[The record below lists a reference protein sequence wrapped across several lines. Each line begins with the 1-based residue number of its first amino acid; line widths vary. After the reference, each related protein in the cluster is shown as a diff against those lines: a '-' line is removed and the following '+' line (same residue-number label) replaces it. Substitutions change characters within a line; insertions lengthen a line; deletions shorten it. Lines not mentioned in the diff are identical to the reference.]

1 MRKRVGTGVLLA
13 LLVTVAAGCAKT
25 PDVTET
31 NPQHQSG
38 TRLNEM
44 PVTLHVYN
52 TLGET
57 VSMER
62 AEEYIRRTMPNVTIE
77 STYEIAPKM
86 ENAQLAAVRGGGGPE
101 ILYTQD
107 YYTYVQNGYLKD
119 LTSEPFLK
127 NYMISALSD
136 AEVGGKVY
144 ALPVGNGYISGLM
157 VNQRLLTELGYE
169 LPRTQDE
176 FVELCGRLQE
186 SREETGVRA
195 YAFGML
201 YDERAAL
208 GAMPFFL
215 DAYTDSAYVQWLS
228 QYRRDPSAVS
238 FQDPAFA
245 RVLQELEE
253 LKALGLCQSSDF
265 LTSDSQNLQEVI
277 RGDALMCSVSYVDFA
292 VRFEDKL
299 TEVNGVPS
307 FRVAKD
313 GRQIYVPA
321 EDFVFIPYMGKTRG
335 ESWLATNGDWYLG
348 INANVTDEATLQ
360 ASRLYLEYVASTEFA
375 PEYYSAS
382 VPAGATTYYR
392 RDDALEYSFFQER
405 HPEVYQCLTENS
417 VIKNPYQFYGSSL
430 FTFALRHYLCD
441 QTYYAGLSGGSAYKD
456 IGAAEDILA
465 VLEDYRITGQNP
477 YEVPDRVVGY
487 TEKEYG
493 YVRIYSRSN
502 ESALGNLLADAMR
515 EYTGADLA
523 VVNAGALT
531 AGLEAGEITESD
543 LATAMLYGLSNHV
556 VTVRCKGANLISIL
570 STNNLVSTVRAD
582 QSGVYGGMVIPSG
595 FTYTIAYEPVDGNE
609 YGARAQIR
617 DVRLANGEPLD
628 PEAWYTVTTTDYEL
642 GGRDLWEAFTLI
654 PAEKPGK
661 LPDGIAI
668 YRTFDPESGTA
679 SQVFDLNLDTYEE
692 QYRQITDW
700 AGEQPNIIDAVIA
713 YIERHSENGVLA
725 PVTTDGRIRIENMP
739 ERLDV
744 EKNGVELR

>member
-13 LLVTVAAGCAKT
+13 LLVTVAAGCAKA

-38 TRLNEM
+38 AGLNET

-157 VNQRLLTELGYE
+157 VNQRLLTELGHE

-176 FVELCGRLQE
+176 FAALCGRLQE

-228 QYRRDPSAVS
+228 QYRRDPSSVS
-238 FQDPAFA
+238 FQDPAFV
-245 RVLQELEE
+245 RVLRELEE
-253 LKALGLCQSSDF
+253 LKAMGLCQSSDF

-321 EDFVFIPYMGKTRG
+321 EDFVFIPYMGK
-335 ESWLATNGDWYLG
+335 
-348 INANVTDEATLQ
+348 
-360 ASRLYLEYVASTEFA
+360 
-375 PEYYSAS
+375 
-382 VPAGATTYYR
+382 PAGKAGWPPTGTGIWGLTPTSPTRPPCRPAACIWSTWPPRSLR
-392 RDDALEYSFFQER
+392 RSITAPRFR
-405 HPEVYQCLTENS
+405 PEPPP
-417 VIKNPYQFYGSSL
+417 I
-430 FTFALRHYLCD
+430 
-441 QTYYAGLSGGSAYKD
+441 
-456 IGAAEDILA
+456 
-465 VLEDYRITGQNP
+465 
-477 YEVPDRVVGY
+477 
-487 TEKEYG
+487 
-493 YVRIYSRSN
+493 
-502 ESALGNLLADAMR
+502 
-515 EYTGADLA
+515 
-523 VVNAGALT
+523 T
-531 AGLEAGEITESD
+531 AGTTPWN
-543 LATAMLYGLSNHV
+543 TAFFRNG
-556 VTVRCKGANLISIL
+556 TR
-570 STNNLVSTVRAD
+570 R
-582 QSGVYGGMVIPSG
+582 
-595 FTYTIAYEPVDGNE
+595 FTSA
-609 YGARAQIR
+609 
-617 DVRLANGEPLD
+617 
-628 PEAWYTVTTTDYEL
+628 
-642 GGRDLWEAFTLI
+642 
-654 PAEKPGK
+654 
-661 LPDGIAI
+661 
-668 YRTFDPESGTA
+668 
-679 SQVFDLNLDTYEE
+679 
-692 QYRQITDW
+692 
-700 AGEQPNIIDAVIA
+700 
-713 YIERHSENGVLA
+713 
-725 PVTTDGRIRIENMP
+725 
-739 ERLDV
+739 
-744 EKNGVELR
+744 

>member
-13 LLVTVAAGCAKT
+13 LLVTVAAGCAKI

-38 TRLNEM
+38 TGLNET

-169 LPRTQDE
+169 LPQTQDE

-228 QYRRDPSAVS
+228 QYRRDPSSVS
-238 FQDPAFA
+238 FQDPAFV

-348 INANVTDEATLQ
+348 INANVADEATLQ

-392 RDDALEYSFFQER
+392 RDDTLEYSFFQER

-417 VIKNPYQFYGSSL
+417 IIKNPYQFYGSSL
-430 FTFALRHYLCD
+430 FTFSLRHYLCD
-441 QTYYAGLSGGSAYKD
+441 QKYYAGLSGGSAYKD
-456 IGAAEDILA
+456 IGTAEDI
-465 VLEDYRITGQNP
+465 
-477 YEVPDRVVGY
+477 
-487 TEKEYG
+487 
-493 YVRIYSRSN
+493 
-502 ESALGNLLADAMR
+502 
-515 EYTGADLA
+515 
-523 VVNAGALT
+523 
-531 AGLEAGEITESD
+531 
-543 LATAMLYGLSNHV
+543 
-556 VTVRCKGANLISIL
+556 
-570 STNNLVSTVRAD
+570 
-582 QSGVYGGMVIPSG
+582 
-595 FTYTIAYEPVDGNE
+595 
-609 YGARAQIR
+609 
-617 DVRLANGEPLD
+617 
-628 PEAWYTVTTTDYEL
+628 
-642 GGRDLWEAFTLI
+642 
-654 PAEKPGK
+654 
-661 LPDGIAI
+661 
-668 YRTFDPESGTA
+668 
-679 SQVFDLNLDTYEE
+679 
-692 QYRQITDW
+692 
-700 AGEQPNIIDAVIA
+700 
-713 YIERHSENGVLA
+713 
-725 PVTTDGRIRIENMP
+725 
-739 ERLDV
+739 
-744 EKNGVELR
+744 